1 MTINL
6 DELERLAR
14 AALEDE
20 RQEQSAIENG
30 VPLAGRV
37 SFGMSKAL
45 FNLLSETTPAAVLEL
60 IKRLRAAEQDVAR
73 LDDAITKYK
82 EQSCDSK

>member
-1 MTINL
+1 
-6 DELERLAR
+6 
-14 AALEDE
+14 
-20 RQEQSAIENG
+20 
-30 VPLAGRV
+30 
-37 SFGMSKAL
+37 MSKAL